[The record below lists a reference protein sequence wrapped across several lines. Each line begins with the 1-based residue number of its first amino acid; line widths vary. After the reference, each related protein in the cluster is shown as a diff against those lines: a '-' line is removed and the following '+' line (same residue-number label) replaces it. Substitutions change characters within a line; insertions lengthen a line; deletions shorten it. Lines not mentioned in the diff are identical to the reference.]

1 MQKGL
6 FNFNVK
12 LSFCLDLFLFGGLNL
27 NLLDF
32 PSFYSMHYFDL

>member
-27 NLLDF
+27 NLT
-32 PSFYSMHYFDL
+32 YFTYN